1 MRQIRGRGS
10 LLKGRL
16 VATTAAGVT
25 KNGGTGTMPR
35 VTTPA
40 GITSLRHANVDND
53 ENEQST
59 TAGTTG
65 GATVG
70 MTTTAAGATG
80 GMTAAATTT
89 AGTAVTGT
97 TTTAVGTTTPTAAG
111 ATG

>member
-35 VTTPA
+35 ATTPA

-65 GATVG
+65 GAT
-70 MTTTAAGATG
+70 AGT
-80 GMTAAATTT
+80 TTT